1 MNHNKKTTIMLAI
14 SMIISLLLITTGLS
28 FAYFTANITNTEE
41 STTINVT
48 GGRISI

>member
-28 FAYFTANITNTEE
+28 FAYFTANITNTE
-41 STTINVT
+41 SSPNTN
-48 GGRISI
+48 GKS